1 MSNDRMPQIGG
12 GGGLGRGPRGGL
24 IIPVGPDGKRPKVQV
39 LKTIRRLWH
48 YLSSYR
54 LRIVL
59 VIFFTV
65 LSNCLALLGPML
77 SGRAIDAMT
86 PGATASVQSISSESA
101 PQGRGNGG
109 TVNFSLVFYYCS
121 WMAVFFV
128 VCSILNYSL
137 SVQMIS
143 LSQRTA
149 RQMRK
154 DVFDRLMD
162 LPVSFFDTH
171 QTGDIISHISYDI
184 DTVNTSLAN
193 DLLQICTTTVTV
205 IGSLIMMLSISPVL
219 GLVFLITVP
228 MSAFFIKSR
237 AGKIHGYFR
246 KRSAALGALNG
257 FVEEIVSG
265 QKTIKA
271 YHQEKTILSRFDT
284 NNIKAVDAYYDAD
297 YYSSSLGP
305 SVNFINNLSMT
316 LVSVFG
322 AILYLAG
329 RITLGNM
336 SSFVLYSR
344 KFSGPI
350 NEAANILSEI
360 QSAAA
365 AADRIFDLM
374 DQPPEPAD
382 QNEASELGQVMGDV
396 ELSDIHFGYVPDKP
410 VLTGVNLRAAPGSLI
425 AIVGHTGAGKT
436 TIINLLMRFYD
447 PQKGTITIDGK
458 TISGVTRKSLRLAFA
473 MVLQESWLFHGT
485 VYENIAYGYRGLGV
499 AENEETAGTRKA
511 AMEDVIAAAKAA
523 QAHSFIMQ
531 LPQGYDTILSEDG
544 VNISQG
550 QKQLLTIARAMLL
563 DVRMLILDEA
573 TSNVDT
579 RTEIRIQEAMRRLMK
594 DKTCFVIAHRLS
606 TIRNADTILVM
617 QDGNLAEQGTHQS
630 LLEQNGVYAGLYR
643 SQFG

>member
-1 MSNDRMPQIGG
+1 MSYLANYRP
-12 GGGLGRGPRGGL
+12 L
-24 IIPVGPDGKRPKVQV
+24 IAA
-39 LKTIRRLWH
+39 
-48 YLSSYR
+48 
-54 LRIVL
+54 
-59 VIFFTV
+59 VIILTV
-65 LSNCLALLGPML
+65 LSNCLALLGPL
-77 SGRAIDAMT
+77 LCGRAIDAI
-86 PGATASVQSISSESA
+86 GSRA
-101 PQGRGNGG
+101 GK
-109 TVNFSLVFYYCS
+109 VNFEQVFYYCA
-121 WMAVFFV
+121 WMAVFYL
-128 VCSILNYSL
+128 VCSVLNYFL
-137 SVQMIS
+137 SVRMIT
-143 LSQRTA
+143 LSRRCA
-149 RQMRK
+149 RQMRN
-154 DVFDRLMD
+154 DVFSKLMV
-162 LPVSFFDTH
+162 LPVGFFDSH

-205 IGSLIMMLSISPVL
+205 AGSLGMMLSISPLL
-219 GLVFLITVP
+219 GVIFMITVP
-228 MSAFFIKSR
+228 LASLFIKSQ
-237 AGKIHGYFR
+237 AGKIHGFFR
-246 KRSAALGALNG
+246 RRSAALGTLNG

-271 YHQEKTILSRFDT
+271 YHQEETILGRFDQANET
-284 NNIKAVDAYYDAD
+284 ACGAYYDAD

-316 LVSVFG
+316 LISVFG

-329 RITLGNM
+329 RITLGSM

-365 AADRIFDLM
+365 AADRIFDLL
-374 DQPPEPAD
+374 DQDPEPAD
-382 QNEASELGQVMGDV
+382 REGAAELSMGDIRGDV
-396 ELSDIHFGYVPDKP
+396 ELSRVRFGYLADKP
-410 VLTGVNLRAAPGSLI
+410 VLQNLSLRARPGALV

-447 PQKGTITIDGK
+447 PQSGTISIDGAD
-458 TISGVTRKSLRLAFA
+458 IASVSRRSLRLAFA
-473 MVLQESWLFHGT
+473 MVLQESWLFSGT
-485 VYENIAYGYRGLGV
+485 VYDNIAYGYRRGGS
-499 AENEETAGTRKA
+499 EEDSQA
-511 AMEDVIAAAKAA
+511 AMEDVVNAAKAA

-531 LPQGYDTILSEDG
+531 LPQGYNTILTEDG
-544 VNISQG
+544 INISQG
-550 QKQLLTIARAMLL
+550 QRQLLTIARAMLL

-606 TIRNADTILVM
+606 TIQNADLILVM
-617 QDGNLAEQGTHQS
+617 EEGELVEQGTHAA
-630 LLEQNGVYAGLYR
+630 LLEKNGVYAGLYR

>member
-1 MSNDRMPQIGG
+1 MAYLAKYRALM
-12 GGGLGRGPRGGL
+12 
-24 IIPVGPDGKRPKVQV
+24 VGVMI
-39 LKTIRRLWH
+39 L
-48 YLSSYR
+48 
-54 LRIVL
+54 
-59 VIFFTV
+59 TV

-77 SGRAIDAMT
+77 CGRAIDAI
-86 PGATASVQSISSESA
+86 GSQA
-101 PQGRGNGG
+101 GK
-109 TVNFSLVFYYCS
+109 VNFEQVFRYCA
-121 WMAVFFV
+121 WMALFYL
-128 VCSILNYSL
+128 VCSVLNYFL
-137 SVQMIS
+137 SVRMIT
-143 LSQRTA
+143 LSQRCA
-149 RQMRK
+149 RQMRS
-154 DVFDRLMD
+154 DVFNKLMV

-205 IGSLIMMLSISPVL
+205 TGSLVMMLSISPLL
-219 GLVFLITVP
+219 GLIFLVTVP
-228 MSAFFIKSR
+228 LASLFIKSQ
-237 AGKIHGYFR
+237 AGKIHGFFR
-246 KRSAALGALNG
+246 LRSSALGTLNG

-271 YHQEKTILSRFDT
+271 YHQEAAILERFDRA
-284 NNIKAVDAYYDAD
+284 NEAACGAYYDAD
-297 YYSSSLGP
+297 YHSSSLGP

-316 LVSVFG
+316 MISVFG
-322 AILYLAG
+322 ALLYLAG

-365 AADRIFDLM
+365 AADRIFDLL
-374 DQPPEPAD
+374 DQEPEPAD
-382 QNEASELGQVMGDV
+382 REGAGELGNVRGDV
-396 ELSDIHFGYVPDKP
+396 AFSRVTFGYLPGKP
-410 VLTGVNLRAAPGSLI
+410 VLQDLNLRAQPGALV

-447 PQKGTITIDGK
+447 PQSGSITIDG
-458 TISGVTRKSLRLAFA
+458 TPVASVTRASLRLGFA
-473 MVLQESWLFHGT
+473 MVLQESWLFNGT
-485 VYENIAYGYRGLGV
+485 VYDNIAYGYRHGGGE
-499 AENEETAGTRKA
+499 ENGGEASGAT
-511 AMEDVIAAAKAA
+511 MEDVVNAAKAA
-523 QAHSFIMQ
+523 QAHPFIMQ
-531 LPQGYDTILSEDG
+531 LPQGYNTMLNEDG

-579 RTEIRIQEAMRRLMK
+579 RTEIRIQKAMRRLMRG
-594 DKTCFVIAHRLS
+594 KTCFVIAHRLS
-606 TIRNADTILVM
+606 TIQNADRILVM
-617 QDGNLAEQGTHQS
+617 RNGALVEQGTHTA
-630 LLEQNGVYAGLYR
+630 LLEQNGVYADLYR

>member
-1 MSNDRMPQIGG
+1 MVNPALVR
-12 GGGLGRGPRGGL
+12 
-24 IIPVGPDGKRPKVQV
+24 RPKVKV
-39 LKTIRRLWH
+39 LKTVIRLWR
-48 YLSSYR
+48 YLANYR
-54 LRIVL
+54 ALIVV
-59 VIFFTV
+59 VILLTV

-77 SGRAIDAMT
+77 SGRAIDAI
-86 PGATASVQSISSESA
+86 GSSA
-101 PQGRGNGG
+101 GK
-109 TVNFSLVFYYCS
+109 VNFEGVFRNCA
-121 WMAVFFV
+121 WMALFYI
-128 VCSILNYSL
+128 VCSVLNYFL
-137 SVQMIS
+137 SVQMIT

-149 RQMRK
+149 RQMRT
-154 DVFDRLMD
+154 DIFDKLMV

-184 DTVNTSLAN
+184 DTVNVSLAN
-193 DLLQICTTTVTV
+193 DLLQICTTVVTVT
-205 IGSLIMMLSISPVL
+205 GSLGMMLSISPLL

-228 MSAFFIKSR
+228 LAALFIKSQ
-237 AGKIHGYFR
+237 AGKIHGFFR
-246 KRSAALGALNG
+246 LRSAALGALNG

-271 YHQEKTILSRFDT
+271 YHREDVILSRFDSV
-284 NNIKAVDAYYDAD
+284 NEDACGAYYDAD
-297 YYSSSLGP
+297 YHSSSLGP
-305 SVNFINNLSMT
+305 SVNFINNLSLTMI
-316 LVSVFG
+316 SVFG

-365 AADRIFDLM
+365 AADRIFELL
-374 DQPPEPAD
+374 DQDPETPDVEGAV
-382 QNEASELGQVMGDV
+382 ELGSVMGDV
-396 ELSDIHFGYVPDKP
+396 EFSGVNFAYLADKP
-410 VLTGVNLRAAPGSLI
+410 VLRNLNLHAGRGALI

-447 PQKGTITIDGK
+447 PQSGSITIDGAN
-458 TISGVTRKSLRLAFA
+458 INGVSRRSLRLAFA
-473 MVLQESWLFHGT
+473 MVLQESWLFDGT
-485 VYENIAYGYRGLGV
+485 VYENIAYGYRRPG
-499 AENEETAGTRKA
+499 EEEDPSNGEYRSLQTPAL
-511 AMEDVIAAAKAA
+511 MEDVIKAAQAA

-531 LPQGYDTILSEDG
+531 LPQGYDTVLSEDG

-550 QKQLLTIARAMLL
+550 QRQLLTIARAMLL

-579 RTEIRIQEAMRRLMK
+579 RTELRIQEAMRRLMK

-606 TIRNADTILVM
+606 TIQNADLILVM
-617 QDGNLAEQGTHQS
+617 QEGELVEQGTHTA
-630 LLEQNGVYAGLYR
+630 LLEKNGVYAGLYR

>member
-1 MSNDRMPQIGG
+1 MSDRMPGIPGG
-12 GGGLGRGPRGGL
+12 GAGSKAPGGPLNPGGRRPR
-24 IIPVGPDGKRPKVQV
+24 VRV
-39 LKTIRRLWH
+39 LKTVRRLWH
-48 YLSSYR
+48 YLANYR
-54 LRIVL
+54 ALIVA
-59 VIFFTV
+59 VILLTV
-65 LSNCLALLGPML
+65 LSNCLALLGPLL
-77 SGRAIDAMT
+77 SGRAIDAIG
-86 PGATASVQSISSESA
+86 PAAGK
-101 PQGRGNGG
+101 
-109 TVNFSLVFYYCS
+109 VNFEEMFRNCA
-121 WMAVFFV
+121 WMALFYII
-128 VCSILNYSL
+128 CSVLNYFL
-137 SVQMIS
+137 SVQMIT
-143 LSQRTA
+143 LSQRSA
-149 RQMRK
+149 RQMRS
-154 DVFDRLMD
+154 DIFDKLMV

-193 DLLQICTTTVTV
+193 DLLQICTTIVTV
-205 IGSLIMMLSISPVL
+205 SGSLGMMLSISPLL
-219 GLVFLITVP
+219 GLVFLVTVP
-228 MSAFFIKSR
+228 LAALFIKSQ
-237 AGKIHGYFR
+237 AGRIHGFFR
-246 KRSAALGALNG
+246 LRSAALGALNG

-271 YHQEKTILSRFDT
+271 YHREEVILDRFDRV
-284 NNIKAVDAYYDAD
+284 NDSACGAYYDAD
-297 YYSSSLGP
+297 YNSSSLGP
-305 SVNFINNLSMT
+305 SVNFINNLSLTMI
-316 LVSVFG
+316 SIFG

-365 AADRIFDLM
+365 AADRIFELL
-374 DQPPEPAD
+374 DQSPEPAD
-382 QNEASELGQVMGDV
+382 REGAGELGAVKGDV
-396 ELSDIHFGYVPDKP
+396 EFSRVNFGYLSDKP
-410 VLTGVNLRAAPGSLI
+410 VLQNLNLSARRGALI

-447 PQKGTITIDGK
+447 PQSGSITIDGAS
-458 TISGVTRKSLRLAFA
+458 IAGVTRRSLRLAFA
-473 MVLQESWLFHGT
+473 MVLQESWLFNGT
-485 VYENIAYGYRGLGV
+485 VYENIAYGYRRPGEEDGSAEGDYKSPHAPGL
-499 AENEETAGTRKA
+499 
-511 AMEDVIAAAKAA
+511 MEDVVNAARAA

-531 LPQGYDTILSEDG
+531 LPQGYDTVLNEDG
-544 VNISQG
+544 INISQG

-606 TIRNADTILVM
+606 TIQNADLILVM
-617 QDGNLAEQGTHQS
+617 REGRLVEQGAHS
-630 LLEQNGVYAGLYR
+630 DLLEKDGIYAELYR

>member
-1 MSNDRMPQIGG
+1 
-12 GGGLGRGPRGGL
+12 
-24 IIPVGPDGKRPKVQV
+24 
-39 LKTIRRLWH
+39 
-48 YLSSYR
+48 
-54 LRIVL
+54 
-59 VIFFTV
+59 
-65 LSNCLALLGPML
+65 ML
-77 SGRAIDAMT
+77 SGKAIDAMT
-86 PGATASVQSISSESA
+86 G
-101 PQGRGNGG
+101 GRGL
-109 TVNFSLVFYYCS
+109 VDFSRVFYYGA
-121 WMAVFFV
+121 WMAAFFV
-128 VCSILNYSL
+128 ICSILNYFL
-137 SVQMIS
+137 SAQMIT

-154 DVFDRLMD
+154 DVFDKLMD
-162 LPVSFFDTH
+162 LPVSFFDSH

-205 IGSLIMMLSISPVL
+205 IGSLAMMLSISPMM
-219 GLVFLITVP
+219 GLVFLVTVP
-228 MSAFFIKSR
+228 LSAIYIKSQ

-271 YHQEKTILSRFDT
+271 YHQEETILSRFDA
-284 NNIKAVDAYYDAD
+284 NNEKAVSAYYDAD
-297 YYSSSLGP
+297 YQSSSLGP
-305 SVNFINNLSMT
+305 SVNYINNLSMS

-374 DQPPEPAD
+374 DQSPEPAD
-382 QNEASELGQVMGDV
+382 QNDASELGQAMGDV
-396 ELSDIHFGYVPDKP
+396 EFSGIHFAYLPDKP

-458 TISGVTRKSLRLAFA
+458 TITGVTRKSLRLAFA

-485 VYENIAYGYRGLGV
+485 VYENIAYGYRGFGV

-511 AMEDVIAAAKAA
+511 ALEDVIAAAKAA
-523 QAHSFIMQ
+523 QAHGFIMQ
-531 LPQGYDTILSEDG
+531 LPQGYDTVLSEDG
-544 VNISQG
+544 VNISAG

-594 DKTCFVIAHRLS
+594 EKTCFVIAHRLS
-606 TIRNADTILVM
+606 TIQNADAILVM
-617 QDGNLAEQGTHQS
+617 QDGRLVEQGTHQS